1 MADGKGLRRLV
12 QLVVD
17 KASARKVKRELSQA
31 IEKGTD
37 PAKAKRNIKVIG
49 SALGGLKRL
58 ALGLGAALG
67 AAFAIRG
74 LIRFGKEAVRVAAEA
89 EDIWSRLAQ
98 AVKNTG
104 VAFADVEGDI
114 KGAARALQDVT
125 QIGDEDFATVLTE
138 LITTTGDYAASLK
151 NVELVAD
158 LAAAKQIDLR
168 AASQLVAR
176 AMVGQVSTLARYG
189 IIVEEGADA
198 IEVLR
203 DRFAGFARNEAT
215 TFQGKLAQINN
226 EWQDFLQAVG
236 EGLTTAEGG
245 ISAMETLRA
254 TIEQLTIWVDRNR
267 IGLNRWAASLITTA
281 QNVGVFVGK
290 ILDAIDPMGKM
301 ARLEMEAIERL
312 DTEEALLLKRIELSQ
327 RILSLG
333 DEQEEQAARARLLS
347 GHLKRAAEEREADL
361 ESEILTIQALIRHID
376 ALIERRNQA
385 GGGGGGGGEPGP
397 RRRADPV
404 HAGALEKRE
413 TLLFPGMDML
423 PFGLELEPLVEEST
437 AAANTMETVFL
448 NAAWNITDAFSKGF
462 EAVVMD
468 MSSLPK
474 AAVGIGLGIVSG
486 LAAGMAQYHTAQAV
500 GKLAEGT
507 WPPNPAAIAAALKH
521 FAAAGLFSALQ
532 GLTSRGQDS
541 LNRGGGGG
549 FSGGAA
555 DTISRDQGGETVG
568 PSINIFLDPF
578 DPNSALH
585 QRQVYRATT
594 LAQERWGTQI
604 PVNIVRGGGTG

>member
-17 KASARKVKRELSQA
+17 KASARKVKRELSEA
-31 IEKGTD
+31 IDKGTD
-37 PAKAKRNIKVIG
+37 PAKAKRNVKAIG
-49 SALGGLKRL
+49 GALRSLKRL

-67 AAFAIRG
+67 AAFAVRA

-98 AVKNTG
+98 AVNNAG
-104 VAFADVEGDI
+104 VAFEDVEGEI

-189 IIVEEGADA
+189 IIVEQGADA

-203 DRFAGFARNEAT
+203 GRFAGFARNEAT

-236 EGLTTAEGG
+236 EGLTKAEGG

-267 IGLNRWAASLITTA
+267 IRLNQWAASLITTA

-312 DTEEALLLKRIELSQ
+312 ETNEALWAKRLELGQ
-327 RILSLG
+327 RIVTLG
-333 DEQEEQAARARLLS
+333 EEQERQADRRRTLS
-347 GHLKRAAEEREADL
+347 GHLKRAAEEREAQL

-376 ALIERRNQA
+376 ALMEARERA
-385 GGGGGGGGEPGP
+385 GGGGGGGGTPGP
-397 RRRADPV
+397 TRRVTPV

-437 AAANTMETVFL
+437 AAANEMETVFL
-448 NAAWNITDAFSKGF
+448 GAAWNITDAFARGF

-468 MSSLPK
+468 MTSLPK

-486 LAAGMAQYHTAQAV
+486 LAAGMAQYHTAQGV

-507 WPPNPAAIAAALKH
+507 WPPNPAAIAAAIKH
-521 FAAAGLFSALQ
+521 FAAAGLFQALQ
-532 GLTSRGQDS
+532 GLTARGQDS
-541 LNRGGGGG
+541 LNRGPGG
-549 FSGGAA
+549 FSGGAGS
-555 DTISRDQGGETVG
+555 TLSSNVPGE
-568 PSINIFLDPF
+568 PAPPEINIFLDPF
-578 DPNSALH
+578 DPNSPLH
-585 QRQVYRATT
+585 QRQVHRATT
-594 LAQERWGTQI
+594 LAQERWGAQV